1 MIQGSE
7 TWLGDLSAAFV
18 GQRSNIEPLSPVW
31 PAYLPSQIVPDLFS
45 TGTPT
50 ALPYSVHEPS

>member
-18 GQRSNIEPLSPVW
+18 GQRSNIEPLSPV
-31 PAYLPSQIVPDLFS
+31 
-45 TGTPT
+45 
-50 ALPYSVHEPS
+50 